1 MQAIRI
7 EKTLHRGVGEHV
19 VIAQDPANRCY
30 VGVSNG
36 PGEPGD
42 FMFVEIDRVT
52 LLELER
58 GTTDAAT
65 VMRDRCAGVVLLPI
79 DA

>member
-7 EKTLHRGVGEHV
+7 EKTLHHGADEHV
-19 VIAQDPANRCY
+19 VIAQDPAQRCY
-30 VGVSNG
+30 VGVSSG
-36 PGEPGD
+36 QGGPGD

-58 GTTDAAT
+58 GTTDATT
-65 VMRDRCAGVVLLPI
+65 VMRDRCAGIVVLPI
-79 DA
+79 GQ